1 MARKVLQRS
10 LNKGLQE
17 TRPFQ
22 KEGVTEQRPWG
33 MSVPRLVS
41 EQQDASET
49 GYSRRRIREAYA
61 GGQYSHW
68 TGAKQWGSRYSSK
81 VELVRGWTRGV
92 REGMP

>member
-17 TRPFQ
+17 TRAFQ
-22 KEGVTEQRPWG
+22 KGGVTEQRPWG
-33 MSVPRLVS
+33 TSVPRLVS
-41 EQQDASET
+41 EQQGTSEAR
-49 GYSRRRIREAYA
+49 YSRRRIREAYA
-61 GGQYSHW
+61 GSQCSHW

-81 VELVRGWTRGV
+81 VELVRGWTMGV